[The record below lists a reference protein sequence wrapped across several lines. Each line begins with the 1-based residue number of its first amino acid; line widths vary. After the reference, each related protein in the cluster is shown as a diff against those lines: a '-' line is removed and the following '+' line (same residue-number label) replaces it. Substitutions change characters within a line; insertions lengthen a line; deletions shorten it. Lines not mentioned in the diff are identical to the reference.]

1 MVEELDEKLIKQ
13 MKTVS
18 VQVFAFLLNISPKT
32 VYKWISQGKVKA
44 IRVEGRWRIPLA
56 ELERITGKEVII
68 AKYKKRD

>member
-1 MVEELDEKLIKQ
+1 MGVEQEENLVRQ
-13 MKTVS
+13 MKTLS
-18 VQVFAFLLNISPKT
+18 VQTFAFLLDISPKT
-32 VYKWISQGKVKA
+32 VYKWISQGRVKA